1 MSGLNWLALKR
12 LALGGLL
19 TWSFLCGAAVVNVL
33 LTPNVTPESR
43 RGILVASTVLGGLGL
58 VGSGALAGS
67 LKRQR
72 RQEVLRQ
79 LEAAFVQQL
88 RAGQGQVALMPF
100 AMAAQ
105 VSAAEAR
112 VFLDGQVRQFDGEF
126 GVTEQGEVVYSF
138 RRSLA
143 GTVDVVS

>member
-1 MSGLNWLALKR
+1 MPNLKWLALKR

-19 TWSFLCGAAVVNVL
+19 TWTVLCGAAIANVL
-33 LTPNVTPESR
+33 LQPNTTPESR
-43 RGILVASTVLGGLGL
+43 RGILLASTVLGGLGL

-72 RQEVLRQ
+72 RREMRLQ

-88 RAGQGQVALMPF
+88 QAGQGQVALMPF
-100 AMAAQ
+100 ALAAQ
-105 VSAAEAR
+105 ASAVEAR

-126 GVTEQGEVVYSF
+126 GVTEEGEVVYRF
-138 RRSLA
+138 QRSLA
-143 GTVDVVS
+143 GTMTTK